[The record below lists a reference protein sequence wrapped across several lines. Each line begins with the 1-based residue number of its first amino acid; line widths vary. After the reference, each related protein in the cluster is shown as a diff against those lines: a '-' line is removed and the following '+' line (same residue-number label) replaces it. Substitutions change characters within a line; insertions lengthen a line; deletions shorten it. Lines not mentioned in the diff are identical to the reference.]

1 MFYIYD
7 DEFYNRLKKPNFEPP
22 KWIFKYVWS
31 VLFLLM
37 LASFIII
44 LLKPASN
51 LKYAAIV
58 VFFVQLAV
66 NLYWT
71 KAFFKEHDIKKAL
84 ITAITLTIL
93 VFAMIILF
101 FRLSFLAG
109 YLQIPYFL
117 WLLFACALNKVLLDL
132 NSIKKTDL

>member
-71 KAFFKEHDIKKAL
+71 KAFFKEHDTKKAL
-84 ITAITLTIL
+84 ITQL
-93 VFAMIILF
+93 
-101 FRLSFLAG
+101 R
-109 YLQIPYFL
+109 
-117 WLLFACALNKVLLDL
+117 
-132 NSIKKTDL
+132 